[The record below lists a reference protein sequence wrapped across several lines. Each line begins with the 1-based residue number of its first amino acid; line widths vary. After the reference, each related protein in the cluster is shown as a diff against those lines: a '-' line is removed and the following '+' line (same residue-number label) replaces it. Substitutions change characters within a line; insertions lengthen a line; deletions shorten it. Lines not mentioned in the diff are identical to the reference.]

1 MYVTGPHPP
10 RHSLEGLAMVGIR
23 TGLGVSLLV
32 VAVLSCEDPLCAC
45 SDPLPPVATVELSA
59 DSLFFSTLAASQTIS
74 ATARDSTGSALPLAP
89 EWTTSDTTIAFSFTT
104 DGQTAT
110 VVSVRPGVTAVTAD
124 FGSATGSA
132 IVVVDT
138 LP

>member
-1 MYVTGPHPP
+1 MVVT
-10 RHSLEGLAMVGIR
+10 R
-23 TGLGVSLLV
+23 TRLGFGLLV
-32 VAVLSCEDPLCAC
+32 AAVLSCEAPLCAC

-59 DSLFFSTLAASQTIS
+59 DSLFFSTLGASQTVS
-74 ATARDSTGSALPLAP
+74 VTARDSAGRAQPYAA
-89 EWTTSDTTIAFSFTT
+89 EWTISDTSIAFSLTT

-110 VVSVRPGVTAVTAD
+110 VVSVRPGVTALTAV
-124 FGSATGSA
+124 FGTATGSA